1 MQNLDTCPRR
11 VNTVTPKVN
20 LSSARPVFWE
30 APDETE
36 AEFDIPPIPRWKRI
50 ADICVIALF
59 LPLLA
64 PIFLLLALII
74 RTVSDG
80 PVLFRQERIGRAGKK
95 FMCLKFRTMFV
106 GDHSAVH
113 EEHLTQLMD
122 SNAPMVKMD
131 AAGDPR
137 IIPFGKTLRSTGMDE
152 LPQLINVLRGE
163 MSLVGPRPCLPY
175 EFEKYLPWQKERV
188 CALPGITGL
197 WQVSGKNKTTFEE
210 MVRLDIIH
218 LKNENLARHLAILA
232 KTGPVL
238 IGQAWESRKHRR
250 SPLRQVQLKAM
261 VLPANR
267 AGSQK

>member
-1 MQNLDTCPRR
+1 MQNLDICSRR
-11 VNTVTPKVN
+11 QNVIKPKIN
-20 LSSARPVFWE
+20 LASARAAFWE
-30 APDETE
+30 TPGE
-36 AEFDIPPIPRWKRI
+36 AEQEFAVPPIPRWKRI
-50 ADICVIALF
+50 ADISLIILT
-59 LPLLA
+59 LPLLI
-64 PIFLLLALII
+64 PVFIFLALVIHL
-74 RTVSDG
+74 VSDG
-80 PVLFRQERIGRAGKK
+80 PILFRQERIGRAGKK

-131 AAGDPR
+131 AVGDPR
-137 IIPFGKTLRSTGMDE
+137 IIPFGKLLRSTGMDE

-175 EFEKYLPWQKERV
+175 EFEKYLPWQKERI

-210 MVRLDIIH
+210 MVRLDISY
-218 LKNENLARHLAILA
+218 LKNESLARHLAILA

-238 IGQAWESRKHRR
+238 IGQAWESRKNRR

-267 AGSQK
+267 AASQD